1 MNTILVTSASGLL
14 GNQLVSN
21 LKNTHTIVKAAV
33 RNLNRATTLKAK
45 NVELVKLDFDDIS
58 TYAAALEGVDKVFLI
73 VPLIPNQVEITKNII
88 TIAKAKGV
96 KKIVQLSG
104 LGANIKSTSQIL
116 RWHAEKEKIVQKSGI
131 SYTIL
136 RPGNY
141 MQNYVQGC
149 YSHTIC
155 SAGKLMLPQGEAKI
169 NQVDVNDIAKASKA
183 VLTNFGHK
191 DKIYNLTGY
200 SYTNKEIVDLIS
212 NITGKH
218 ITYEDIS
225 EIQARKMM
233 GGCACNNAD
242 WKIDAMMELHQ
253 ACKDGL
259 MEAYSLDLKNL
270 IGQGPTTFAE
280 FALKNKSVFTTN
292 C

>member
-1 MNTILVTSASGLL
+1 MNTILVTSAAGLL
-14 GNQLVSN
+14 GSQLIDN

-33 RNLNRATTLKAK
+33 RNLAKSTQLKAR
-45 NVELVKLDFDDIS
+45 NVELVKLDFNDPS
-58 TYAAALEGVDKVFLI
+58 TYAPALKDIDKLFLI
-73 VPLIPNQVEITKNII
+73 VPLIPNHVEITKAIV
-88 TIAKAKGV
+88 TVAKENGV
-96 KKIVQLSG
+96 KKIIKLSG
-104 LGANIKSTSQIL
+104 LGANMDSGSQIL
-116 RWHAEKEKIVQKSGI
+116 RWHAKTEEIVRKSGI

-149 YSHTIC
+149 YSHTMC
-155 SAGKLMLPQGEAKI
+155 SEGKLMLPQGQAKI
-169 NQVDVNDIAKASKA
+169 NQVDVKDIAKASAA

-191 DKIYNLTGY
+191 DKTYNLTGY
-200 SYTNKEIVDLIS
+200 SYTNKEIVDLLS

-225 EIQARKMM
+225 NEQARLQMKH
-233 GGCACNNAD
+233 CSCNNSD
-242 WKIDAMMELHQ
+242 WRIEAMMELHQ

-270 IGQGPTTFAE
+270 IGKGPTTFVE
-280 FALKNKSVFTTN
+280 FALKNKSTFID